1 MKDIKEFTDKCYLF
15 NKVAGKDNLF
25 DKQSIQEQVNLIKE
39 EVNETQ
45 EGLDNNDLMELAD
58 GAIDVLVTTLGLIQ
72 KLEALGIDMN
82 KAASI
87 IADNNLSKFT
97 KDYRVVESTIKHYM
111 GKSEQV
117 YPVFYNPEKLY
128 AIKRLSDNK
137 VMKPVG
143 FVSADISSCI
153 PVKH

>member
-1 MKDIKEFTDKCYLF
+1 MKDIKDFTDKCYLF

-39 EVNETQ
+39 EVDETQ

-87 IADNNLSKFT
+87 IAENNLSKFT
-97 KDYRVVESTIKHYM
+97 KDYQVVESTIQHYNEK
-111 GKSEQV
+111 GETV

-128 AIKRLSDNK
+128 AIERLSDNK